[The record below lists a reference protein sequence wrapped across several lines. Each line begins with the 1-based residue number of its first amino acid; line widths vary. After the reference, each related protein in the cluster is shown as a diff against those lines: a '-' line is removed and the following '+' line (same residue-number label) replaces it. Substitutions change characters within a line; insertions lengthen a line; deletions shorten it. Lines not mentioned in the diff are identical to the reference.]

1 MTTDTTEAPDKKAK
15 RSKLGLD
22 EESESS
28 EKGKVSA
35 QAKE

>member
-22 EESESS
+22 EEHEPA
-28 EKGKVSA
+28 EKNKGSA
-35 QAKE
+35 QAKD